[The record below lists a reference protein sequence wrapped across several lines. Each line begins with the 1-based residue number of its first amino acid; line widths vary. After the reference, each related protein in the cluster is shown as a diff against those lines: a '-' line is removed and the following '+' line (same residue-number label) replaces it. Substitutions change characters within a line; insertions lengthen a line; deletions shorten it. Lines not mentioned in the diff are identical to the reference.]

1 MAKAAKISQP
11 ECEKGSIM
19 EIKFTNRWRETF
31 SGGHIGLLS
40 VAGVNNAGRS
50 PALEQHKREVEVD
63 LRQKYA
69 DMSRADLLELE
80 VFEAYKAYYKKFKK
94 TYHVLLQLESVLYQ
108 GKSLPAV
115 SPLVD
120 AGFAAELETLVL
132 TAGHDADLLV
142 EPVMIDAADGSEVY
156 RLMNGNEQQTKAG
169 DMLMRDAVGVVC
181 TIIYGQDQR
190 TPISASTRR
199 ALYVAYAPA
208 GVRAAAV
215 QNHLET
221 IHDNVQLIAPQASIE
236 YLHVEPAI

>member
-1 MAKAAKISQP
+1 
-11 ECEKGSIM
+11 M
-19 EIKFTNRWRETF
+19 EIKFSNRWRETF
-31 SGGHIGLLS
+31 PGAHIGLLG
-40 VAGVNNAGRS
+40 VAGVDNTS
-50 PALEQHKREVEVD
+50 SSSALEQHKSAVEAD

-69 DMSRADLLELE
+69 EMSRTDLLDLE
-80 VFEAYKAYYKKFKK
+80 VFKVYKAYYKKFKK
-94 TYHVLLQLESVLYQ
+94 TYHVLLQLESIVHQ

-120 AGFAAELETLVL
+120 AGFTAELETLVL

-156 RLMNGNEQQTKAG
+156 RLMNGNEQQSKAG

-190 TPISASTRR
+190 TPVSARTRR

-221 IHDNVQLIAPQASIE
+221 IQENVLLIAPQASVE
-236 YLHVEPAI
+236 YLHVEPAV